1 MMLSCEAKGG
11 LMKREWTLTRRTALL
26 QALSFGMLVT
36 STASGLA
43 GCSKGEPDVTDNT
56 AEEEPPS
63 GSPSSEAVLPYPLLP
78 LDELKALTPDETT
91 SAAKEAGVL
100 KTTYMY
106 DYAPYGGKRSAL
118 LAEDGTL
125 PLASYTKSAAEVCPI
140 VTASS
145 AFYPATAA
153 ILEAHFSQAAYEAAE
168 QGLEPIATYTAF
180 SALAEG
186 EPLIV
191 FASAPNDEQQADI
204 DASGKDIRC
213 EPVAREALIFYVR
226 DDSRAEGEYPPFTS
240 DEIRTAFTSE
250 ESDWQ
255 AFALEHGNGST
266 MCYEEFAQD
275 SSWSLDVS
283 NKTMLYP
290 DMVSIIAGA
299 ALTDRSIGFAFHQFY
314 QHNCSSPAMVFAEVD
329 GVYPTWDTIRSGAY
343 PVMFDMCV
351 LYDAD
356 GPYAE
361 AAEELIAWLR
371 SDEGQNLVSD
381 LGLCPLGA

>member
-1 MMLSCEAKGG
+1 M
-11 LMKREWTLTRRTALL
+11 
-26 QALSFGMLVT
+26 
-36 STASGLA
+36 
-43 GCSKGEPDVTDNT
+43 
-56 AEEEPPS
+56 
-63 GSPSSEAVLPYPLLP
+63 
-78 LDELKALTPDETT
+78 
-91 SAAKEAGVL
+91 
-100 KTTYMY
+100 
-106 DYAPYGGKRSAL
+106 KRSA
-118 LAEDGTL
+118 ASDDICHIINVSRPAFEDEHARVHSFAGKDQRIC
-125 PLASYTKSAAEVCPI
+125 ACIAQRCRQSSGIFCFAAVRHPPGHLVEC
-140 VTASS
+140 
-145 AFYPATAA
+145 
-153 ILEAHFSQAAYEAAE
+153 QAAR
-168 QGLEPIATYTAF
+168 
-180 SALAEG
+180 SC
-186 EPLIV
+186 
-191 FASAPNDEQQADI
+191 
-204 DASGKDIRC
+204 KDIRC